1 MGLKLR
7 LAWYDRNTGQG
18 EGEGVEFSQDF
29 GDNVSVMDELVL
41 SIDHDINNGEFDV
54 VNEWLTI
61 LQPLF
66 MHSIDLGLFNY
77 QISFNYKN

>member
-1 MGLKLR
+1 MVLKLR
-7 LAWYDRNTGQG
+7 LAWYDRNTEQ
-18 EGEGVEFSQDF
+18 GEGVEFSQDF
-29 GDNVSVMDELVL
+29 GGDVSIMDKLGL

-54 VNEWLTI
+54 ANGWLAI

-77 QISFNYKN
+77 QISFNCKN

>member
-1 MGLKLR
+1 MGLRLR

-18 EGEGVEFSQDF
+18 EGVEFSQDF
-29 GDNVSVMDELVL
+29 GDDVSVMDELGL

-54 VNEWLTI
+54 ANEWLTI

>member
-7 LAWYDRNTGQG
+7 LAWYDRNTGQ
-18 EGEGVEFSQDF
+18 GEGVEFSQDF

-66 MHSIDLGLFNY
+66 MHPIDLGLFDY

>member
-7 LAWYDRNTGQG
+7 LAWYEKSTEQ
-18 EGEGVEFSQDF
+18 GEGVEFSQDF
-29 GDNVSVMDELVL
+29 GGDVSVMDELGL

-54 VNEWLTI
+54 ANEWLTI

-66 MHSIDLGLFNY
+66 VHSIDLELFNY

>member
-7 LAWYDRNTGQG
+7 LAWYGRNTGL
-18 EGEGVEFSQDF
+18 GEGVEFSQDF
-29 GDNVSVMDELVL
+29 GDDVSIMDELGL
-41 SIDHDINNGEFDV
+41 SIGHDINNGEFDV
-54 VNEWLTI
+54 ANEWLTI
-61 LQPLF
+61 LQPLV

>member
-7 LAWYDRNTGQG
+7 LAWYDRNTEQ
-18 EGEGVEFSQDF
+18 GEGVEFSQDF
-29 GDNVSVMDELVL
+29 GGDVSIIDKLGL

-54 VNEWLTI
+54 ANEWLAI

>member
-18 EGEGVEFSQDF
+18 EGVELSQDF
-29 GDNVSVMDELVL
+29 GDDVSVMDELGL

-54 VNEWLTI
+54 ANEWLTI

-66 MHSIDLGLFNY
+66 MHSIDLCLFNY